1 MMCMWTYTFWVYTYI
16 NIYILKNNNIP
27 TYININSNHPHT
39 IKKQLP
45 KMISNRLSCLS
56 SNERIFHSS
65 IAPYQDGLTK
75 AGYDEKLEYIK
86 PKESKKR
93 RRCKKVIWF
102 NPPYSTN
109 VRTNIGEKFLKLI
122 DKHFKH
128 SSLEKHLNRKSIKI
142 SYSCMPNIGTIIAG
156 HNRKL
161 LKNQPTQD
169 AEKLCNCRGGLNS
182 CPVQGKCLKKSVIYE
197 AEVTEG
203 NKSTKSTYIG
213 LASNSYKER
222 YTNHVSSFKNSAQ
235 RESTT
240 LSKHIWSLKD
250 KGVDHSILWRIVK
263 TAPSY
268 HPNIQICHLCNIEKT
283 FILTSTHQNLL
294 NQQTEL
300 LAKCRHRRKHLL
312 ESLVNSWLPV
322 LQPTI

>member
-1 MMCMWTYTFWVYTYI
+1 MKTWTARFAIWKKMKMWTSLR
-16 NIYILKNNNIP
+16 NLNG
-27 TYININSNHPHT
+27 
-39 IKKQLP
+39 Q
-45 KMISNRLSCLS
+45 ISMEVSAS
-56 SNERIFHSS
+56 
-65 IAPYQDGLTK
+65 
-75 AGYDEKLEYIK
+75 
-86 PKESKKR
+86 
-93 RRCKKVIWF
+93 
-102 NPPYSTN
+102 
-109 VRTNIGEKFLKLI
+109 
-122 DKHFKH
+122 
-128 SSLEKHLNRKSIKI
+128 
-142 SYSCMPNIGTIIAG
+142 
-156 HNRKL
+156 
-161 LKNQPTQD
+161 
-169 AEKLCNCRGGLNS
+169 
-182 CPVQGKCLKKSVIYE
+182 VQGKCLKKSVIYE

-213 LASNSYKER
+213 LASNSFKER
-222 YTNHVSSFKNSAQ
+222 YTNHIYSFKKSAQ

-250 KGVDHSILWRIVK
+250 KGVDYSILWRIVK

-294 NQQTEL
+294 NQRTEL